1 MVPIRRETVSLKSS
15 LNGQFLKT
23 GLIDLLSLVPHNEYY
38 PQHDHAKQNNLK
50 AREST
55 GRKITE
61 ETRKQGGH
69 NPRMFGMGCGWSHQ
83 RHSQPLV

>member
-15 LNGQFLKT
+15 LNEFLKT
-23 GLIDLLSLVPHNEYY
+23 GLIDLLSLVHHHEYY
-38 PQHDHAKQNNLK
+38 PQNDHAEQNNLK

-69 NPRMFGMGCGWSHQ
+69 NPCTFGVVCGWSHQ